1 MVPRTRSR
9 LGGDLYRSPPSRFR
23 TASGSGQLARVNECN
38 RDFSA
43 IIFNNH
49 PFTAR
54 SQDCRWLPS
63 VTIFVNWQSL
73 CTSVGKK
80 IPNNQSG
87 GRSIYRTLCSAEGV
101 PIFDN

>member
-1 MVPRTRSR
+1 MSADFGLETMATSPKPFCRPLPVP
-9 LGGDLYRSPPSRFR
+9 
-23 TASGSGQLARVNECN
+23 GQLARVNECS

-49 PFTAR
+49 RFTAR

-63 VTIFVNWQSL
+63 VAIFVFVNWQSL
-73 CTSVGKK
+73 CTSVGEKH
-80 IPNNQSG
+80 PATRVWAEAS
-87 GRSIYRTLCSAEGV
+87 TAMLCSAEEV

>member
-9 LGGDLYRSPPSRFR
+9 LGGDLYRSPPSRLR
-23 TASGSGQLARVNECN
+23 AASGSGQLARVNECN

-54 SQDCRWLPS
+54 SQDCRWLPQCSHIRQLAIS
-63 VTIFVNWQSL
+63 VHL
-73 CTSVGKK
+73 
-80 IPNNQSG
+80 SG
-87 GRSIYRTLCSAEGV
+87 GKYPATRVGEEASTTTLCSAEEV

>member
-9 LGGDLYRSPPSRFR
+9 LGGDLYRSPPSRLR
-23 TASGSGQLARVNECN
+23 TASGSGQHARVNECN

-63 VTIFVNWQSL
+63 VAIFVNWQSL
-73 CTSVGKK
+73 CTSVGEY
-80 IPNNQSG
+80 PATRAGEDASTP
-87 GRSIYRTLCSAEGV
+87 TLCSAEEV

>member
-9 LGGDLYRSPPSRFR
+9 LGGDLYRSPPSRLR

-63 VTIFVNWQSL
+63 VAIFVKWQSL
-73 CTSVGKK
+73 CTSVGG
-80 IPNNQSG
+80 IPSNQSG
-87 GRSIYRTLCSAEGV
+87 GKSIYPDAVSAEGV